1 MKTVLVL
8 EGTGHD
14 PQGLQQL
21 LAGSGYVVNSFHE
34 SSWPLPG
41 NLQEQEPDNGCS
53 LINVSAGMFRSSLE
67 GKLLSINPAGALMF
81 GYASPREMID
91 EVNRRGID
99 EALYAHPGHRREILR
114 QVLASEDWRLYEEPF
129 RRRDGSLACCLFH
142 LRALRRGDEQIVEL
156 EGLVVDISARKEIE
170 RALQFTQFSID
181 KTIDQAFWMTEDQRF
196 FYVNEAACRALGY
209 TREELLQLSLTDI
222 DPTFSKDQLKQGW
235 RILKEKGFDTLESWH
250 RTKEG
255 RMYPVEIRANYVVF
269 DGKEYNCAFVTDI
282 SERRNNEEQTR
293 LSLREKEV
301 LLREIHHRVKN
312 NLQIIS
318 SLLYL
323 QSQKLT
329 DPELKNHFLEG
340 QSRICSMALAHEQL
354 YQSDSLAQIN
364 MKSYLGNL
372 VCQLHQVFQAP
383 GQQIDCRMEIA
394 DIILDIGQVVPCGL
408 LITELLSNAYRH
420 AFIDGRNGVITISM
434 ERQDGQLLLTVS
446 DNGVGLPADLDCRK
460 ARTLGLQLVGAL
472 VKQLNGTMEIGAGTG
487 TMFQVTF
494 SA

>member
-8 EGTGHD
+8 EGTVQD

-21 LAGSGYVVNSFHE
+21 LAGSGYVVNALHE
-34 SSWPLPG
+34 SSWPLQG
-41 NLQEQEPDNGCS
+41 SLQDQEPSNGYR
-53 LINVSAGMFRSSLE
+53 LKNVSAGMFRSSLD
-67 GKLLSINPAGALMF
+67 GKLLSINPVGALMF
-81 GYASPREMID
+81 GYASPRGMID
-91 EVNRRGID
+91 EVNRRGIA
-99 EALYAHPGHRREILR
+99 EALYAHPEHRREMLR
-114 QVLASEDWRLYEEPF
+114 QVLASEDWRLYEEQF
-129 RRRDGSLACCLFH
+129 RRRDGSLACCLLH
-142 LRALRRGDEQIVEL
+142 LRALRGKDGQIVEL

-209 TREELLQLSLTDI
+209 TREELMQLSLLDI
-222 DPTFSKDQLKQGW
+222 DPTLSKDQLIRGW
-235 RILKEKGFDTLESWH
+235 QALKENGSCTLESWH

-269 DGKEYNCAFVTDI
+269 DGKEYNCAFATDI
-282 SERRNNEEQTR
+282 SERKKNEEQTR
-293 LSLREKEV
+293 LALSEKEI

-312 NLQIIS
+312 NLQIVS

-323 QSQKLT
+323 QSQKLA
-329 DPELKNHFLEG
+329 DPELKNHFLES

-364 MKSYLGNL
+364 MRSYLGNL
-372 VCQLHQVFQAP
+372 VGQLQQVFQAP
-383 GQQIDCRMEIA
+383 GQQIDCRMQIE
-394 DIILDIGQVVPCGL
+394 DIVLDIGQVVPCGL

-420 AFIDGRNGVITISM
+420 AFVDGRSGVITVSM
-434 ERQDGQLLLTVS
+434 EGQDGQILLTVS
-446 DNGVGLPADLDCRK
+446 DNGIGLPADLDCRQ
-460 ARTLGLQLVGAL
+460 ARTLGLQLVRAL
-472 VKQLNGTMEIGAGTG
+472 VSQLNGTMEIGAGTG
-487 TMFQVTF
+487 AMFQVTF